1 MNRLEA
7 ARRRWRRWWRAAPRL
22 ALEDTAAPQLPG
34 LLPIRDDDRVLVIGP
49 DSAAMAAVIA
59 PERGVALPA
68 RPSDADDWGADLLI
82 GEAWR
87 IPAADA
93 SFGVVVIPHQA
104 RHWSDGQLER
114 AMAECW
120 RVLAHDGVA
129 VLWEIAPS
137 RSAAV
142 NRGWGLLLGR
152 GARLRT
158 FAEIGRA
165 AHAAGFAWIQTAPLP
180 PFLWPPGPRVCLLA
194 RKETYE

>member
-1 MNRLEA
+1 MSGPEA

-22 ALEDTAAPQLPG
+22 ALEDTAAPRLPD
-34 LLPIRDDDRVLVIGP
+34 LLPIRDDDRVLVISP
-49 DSAAMAAVIA
+49 DSAAMTAVIA
-59 PERGVALPA
+59 PDNGVALA
-68 RPSDADDWGADLLI
+68 GRAGDAGDWGVDLLI

-87 IPAADA
+87 IPVADA
-93 SFGVVVIPHQA
+93 RFSIVVIPHQA
-104 RHWSDGQLER
+104 RHWSDEQLGR

-120 RVLAHDGVA
+120 RVLAHDGVV

-142 NRGWGLLLGR
+142 NRGWELLLGR
-152 GARLRT
+152 GARLRS

-180 PFLWPPGPRVCLLA
+180 PFFWPPGPRACLLA